1 MNKRKFFIL
10 IIFVLLI
17 FSILTSNFVYAKP
30 FSPKFNVRGIY
41 VTGWVA
47 GMPERMNKL
56 IELVDNS
63 VLNSMVIDIKDDVGY
78 LSYNS
83 EVPLANEIGA
93 NKSKIKDIKS
103 LLALLDKHDIHT
115 IGRIVVFKDEILASH
130 KEEYSLTIKRPF
142 SGSDFVKKYFNVNDL
157 ISLESNDLNKSA
169 KDYLKLNSEELKIE
183 NINKV
188 YHDDY
193 KIVKSSNWL
202 DPDNRDVWKY
212 NFQLA
217 KEAFELGFDEVQFD
231 YIRYPSL
238 RNGSSVFN
246 KSHNEKIEVINKFVE
261 TAYKELDSYNKKI
274 SIDIFGLV
282 TSISNGMSIGQK
294 FESLSKSANIISPMV
309 YPSHYSAGVFNL
321 KNPETK
327 PYQTVHYSMK
337 DALKNTN
344 SKVTLR
350 PWLQDFSINHKYEAK
365 DVIAQIKAVEELG
378 ISEWLLWNSS
388 SRYTEEAIKHFKLK
402 KNYEKNRYELVP
414 PY

>member
-1 MNKRKFFIL
+1 MNKRKYLIV
-10 IIFVLLI
+10 IIFVLL
-17 FSILTSNFVYAKP
+17 FSILSSNFVYAKP

-47 GMPERMNKL
+47 GMPQRMNKL
-56 IELVDNS
+56 INLVDNS

-83 EVPLANEIGA
+83 KVPLANKIGA
-93 NKSKIKDIKS
+93 NKSKIKDIKG
-103 LLALLDKHDIHT
+103 LLALLDKHNIHT

-130 KEEYSLTIKRPF
+130 KKDYALTIKKPF
-142 SGSDFVKKYFNVNDL
+142 DGSDFVKKYFDVNDL
-157 ISLESNDLNKSA
+157 ISLESNDIEKLTKNN
-169 KDYLKLNSEELKIE
+169 LKLKSENLKIDAIKKMP
-183 NINKV
+183 NN
-188 YHDDY
+188 DF
-193 KIVKSSNWL
+193 KIVKSTNWL
-202 DPDNRDVWKY
+202 DPSNEKVWEY

-217 KEAFELGFDEVQFD
+217 KEAFELGFDEIQFD

-238 RNGSSVFN
+238 RNGSSVFRKN
-246 KSHNEKIEVINKFVE
+246 HNEKIEIINKFVE
-261 TAYKELDSYNKKI
+261 TAYSELDSYNKKI

-282 TSISNGMSIGQK
+282 TSISKGMSIGQK
-294 FESLSKSANIISPMV
+294 YETLSKSANIISPMV
-309 YPSHYSAGVFNL
+309 YPSHYSSGVFNL
-321 KNPETK
+321 KNPEIK
-327 PYQTVHYSMK
+327 PYETVHYSMK
-337 DALKNTN
+337 DALKNAN
-344 SKVTLR
+344 SNVTLR

-388 SRYTEEAIKHFKLK
+388 SRYTEKAIKHFKLK